1 MNFTMRLFILCAFV
15 LIFGIGPPNSVAQVR
30 GEGGLSFSVGVPT
43 GEFGD
48 QLESVGFGGHIFGAI
63 GLPGSPLL
71 FGADVGFLIYG
82 RERRNEPFSTTIPDV
97 RVDVV
102 TDNNLVSGH
111 FFVRL
116 QPELEG
122 IRPYADVLIGFKH
135 LFTQTRIQN
144 EGFEDIEIA
153 RSTNFNDTALSYG
166 VGGGVQFQVY
176 SGGREKGP
184 SAAYIDLGVKY
195 LIGSRAGYLK
205 EGSIRREDGNV
216 TFDVTNSDTS
226 MLVAQIGVAIRF

>member
-1 MNFTMRLFILCAFV
+1 MLLKAVGNGRPVCGWIR
-15 LIFGIGPPNSVAQVR
+15 IIGHKEISIREFLPLNCR
-30 GEGGLSFSVGVPT
+30 CVGVDNQKLPHHAPVLVP
-43 GEFGD
+43 
-48 QLESVGFGGHIFGAI
+48 QKVARVHIRDHG
-63 GLPGSPLL
+63 
-71 FGADVGFLIYG
+71 
-82 RERRNEPFSTTIPDV
+82 V
-97 RVDVV
+97 RKIQKSG
-102 TDNNLVSGH
+102 NMVSGH

-116 QPELEG
+116 QPDLEG
-122 IRPYADVLIGFKH
+122 IRPYADALIGFKH

-176 SGGREKGP
+176 GGSQEKGP

-226 MLVAQIGVAIRF
+226 MLVVQLGVAVRF